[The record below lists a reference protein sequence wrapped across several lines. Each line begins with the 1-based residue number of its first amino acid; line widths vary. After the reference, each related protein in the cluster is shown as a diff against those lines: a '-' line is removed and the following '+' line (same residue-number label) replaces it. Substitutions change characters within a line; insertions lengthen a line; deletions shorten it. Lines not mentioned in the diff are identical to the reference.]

1 MANHPM
7 SAKSWGE
14 LFDAQVASGKVLQ
27 ENIKMKSDMRDMIQD
42 LQDARASG
50 RVYTYG
56 NIQEKLRVILG
67 EEPE

>member
-1 MANHPM
+1 VKFTILDEMI
-7 SAKSWGE
+7 
-14 LFDAQVASGKVLQ
+14 Q
-27 ENIKMKSDMRDMIQD
+27 ENIKIKSQMRDMIQD

>member
-1 MANHPM
+1 M

-27 ENIKMKSDMRDMIQD
+27 ENIKMKREMRGMIED

>member
-1 MANHPM
+1 M

>member
-1 MANHPM
+1 MA
-7 SAKSWGE
+7 AKSWGE